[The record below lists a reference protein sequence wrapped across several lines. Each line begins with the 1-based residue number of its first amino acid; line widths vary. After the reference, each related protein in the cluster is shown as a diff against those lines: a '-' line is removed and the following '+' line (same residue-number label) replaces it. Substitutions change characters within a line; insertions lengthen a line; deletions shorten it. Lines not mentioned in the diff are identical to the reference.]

1 MADIKYT
8 ARMALTD
15 LINGKNMDKVKA
27 WAENEISKLDKKN
40 AKRKTAEG
48 EIKAENKEIAQAI
61 LNALANGSMLSPDL
75 AKAIGQNT
83 QKTNGVAG
91 EMWKLG
97 MLDKSK
103 VKVKGKGDLTSYSLV
118 AVDTPTADEDEV
130 ADEVADTEEVDED
143 TAE

>member
-1 MADIKYT
+1 MAEIKYT

-27 WAENEISKLDKKN
+27 WAENEIAKLDKKN

-61 LNALANGSMLSPDL
+61 LNALANGSMLSADL
-75 AKAIGQNT
+75 AKSIGQTT

-91 EMWKLG
+91 EMVKLG
-97 MLDKSK
+97 MLTKTK
-103 VKVKGKGDLTSYSLV
+103 VKVKGKGEQTSYSLV
-118 AVDTPTADEDEV
+118 VMDTPTADEG
-130 ADEVADTEEVDED
+130 DED
-143 TAE
+143 TDEVDKDTAE